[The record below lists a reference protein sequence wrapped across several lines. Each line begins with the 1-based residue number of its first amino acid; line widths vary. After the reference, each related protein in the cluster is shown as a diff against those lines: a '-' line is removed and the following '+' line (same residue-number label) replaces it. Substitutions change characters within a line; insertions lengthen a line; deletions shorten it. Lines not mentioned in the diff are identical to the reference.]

1 MKNAIVLPGSIE
13 YQLRCEIAAILASGF
28 VEMRRVQL
36 RLEKPSGIVSESRVA
51 PLDDTGKTVLPVH
64 GG

>member
-1 MKNAIVLPGSIE
+1 MPKSQIVSEVRQGIP
-13 YQLRCEIAAILASGF
+13 EIAAILASGF

-36 RLEKPSGIVSESRVA
+36 RLEKPSGIVSESRGT
-51 PLDDTGKTVLPVH
+51 PLDDTAKTVLPVH